1 VQFLKQL
8 LDFSGI
14 EGDRLR
20 AKWVSSAEAPEFAEE
35 IRSFVDKLKTLGP
48 SPLRKQKRGVEA
60 A

>member
-48 SPLRKQKRGVEA
+48 SPLRKRKSGVA
-60 A
+60 AA